1 MQLSISENL
10 AGREEIAEFDEE
22 LYRKLIKQIVVY
34 KDDSVRVIFPNNN
47 SIKIATGIYKIRKGA
62 DMPQTAVKKKVS
74 MIPAKP
80 QYDRSI
86 KLSEKKLRVAAY
98 CRVSTELEE
107 QESSYEA
114 QVEYYTRKIE
124 ETDNWKMAEIYAD
137 DGKSATNTKKRDDFN
152 AMIKDALDG
161 KIDMILTKTV
171 SRFARNTVDFLLTI
185 RKLKEKNVAV
195 VFEKE
200 GVNTLDGTGEILITI
215 LSSLA
220 QEESRNISENT
231 RWGVVRRFEN
241 GKMIVDH
248 NKFMGYT
255 KNENGDLVIAQE
267 EAEIVRLIFRLY
279 LEGYSAK
286 KISQYLEE
294 NEIKTA
300 TGQDKWYDSV
310 IFKMLRNEKYMGDAL
325 LQKTYTVDFMTKKKV
340 INKGIVP
347 QYYVEDDHEP
357 IIPKELFYRVQEELA
372 RRAAMNKA
380 AVTRKKNQKSKFSSE
395 YARTGLLLC
404 GDCGQ
409 EYRRVTWSRNGKKK
423 IVWRCS
429 NRLTNGTKH
438 CKKSKTLEE
447 VALNRAVMEA
457 INRITRGDG
466 DFVGAFRQ
474 NVIRVI
480 GSYGGEQE
488 PDEYDEK
495 NKEKEEEMVALI
507 AENARV
513 DSYTDEFDERY
524 RRIAEE
530 ITTLKEEQIEARRKK
545 KLADSYE
552 QRLKDMDSFLE
563 KQTCQ
568 IPEFDNDL
576 VRRLIASI
584 KVVSAKKLII
594 QFQSGIVMEQEI
606 RYE

>member
-1 MQLSISENL
+1 MTIYETIKAAISVKQ
-10 AGREEIAEFDEE
+10 AAEHYGQQVNRNGMACCPFHNDRHPSMKLNEDYFFCFGCGVKGDVIDFVARSFD
-22 LYRKLIKQIVVY
+22 L
-34 KDDSVRVIFPNNN
+34 
-47 SIKIATGIYKIRKGA
+47 
-62 DMPQTAVKKKVS
+62 
-74 MIPAKP
+74 
-80 QYDRSI
+80 
-86 KLSEKKLRVAAY
+86 
-98 CRVSTELEE
+98 
-107 QESSYEA
+107 SSYEA
-114 QVEYYTRKIE
+114 AQKLAADFGLDPKPPTAAAMVKPKRPYIRQLREDEMLCFRVL
-124 ETDNWKMAEIYAD
+124 TDYLHLLEDWKVRYAP
-137 DGKSATNTKKRDDFN
+137 KTPE
-152 AMIKDALDG
+152 DALDDRFVEACQMHCYIEYMADVLTVGDLEERVALVDKLMQDG
-161 KIDMILTKTV
+161 KIAFLQEYIT
-171 SRFARNTVDFLLTI
+171 RN
-185 RKLKEKNVAV
+185 
-195 VFEKE
+195 
-200 GVNTLDGTGEILITI
+200 
-215 LSSLA
+215 
-220 QEESRNISENT
+220 
-231 RWGVVRRFEN
+231 
-241 GKMIVDH
+241 H

-255 KNENGDLVIAQE
+255 KNENGDLVIVPE

-294 NEIKTA
+294 NGIKTA

-372 RRAAMNKA
+372 RRASMNKS

-395 YARTGLLLC
+395 YALTGLLLC

-429 NRLTNGTKH
+429 NRLTNGTKN
-438 CKKSKTLEE
+438 CKKSESLEE
-447 VALNRAVMEA
+447 GALNRAVMEA

-480 GSYGGEQE
+480 GSYSGEQE

-495 NKEKEEEMVALI
+495 IKEKEAEMVALI
-507 AENARV
+507 TENARV
-513 DSYTDEFDERY
+513 GSYTDEFDERY

-530 ITTLKEEQIEARRKK
+530 ITILKEEQIETRRKK

-594 QFQSGIVMEQEI
+594 RFQSGIVMEQEI

>member
-1 MQLSISENL
+1 MTIYETIKVAISVKQ
-10 AGREEIAEFDEE
+10 AAEHYGLKVNRNGMACCPFHNDRHPSMRLNEDYFFCFGCGVKGDVIDFVARSFD
-22 LYRKLIKQIVVY
+22 L
-34 KDDSVRVIFPNNN
+34 
-47 SIKIATGIYKIRKGA
+47 
-62 DMPQTAVKKKVS
+62 
-74 MIPAKP
+74 
-80 QYDRSI
+80 
-86 KLSEKKLRVAAY
+86 
-98 CRVSTELEE
+98 
-107 QESSYEA
+107 SSYEA
-114 QVEYYTRKIE
+114 AQKLAADFGLDPKPPTAAAMVKPKRPYIRQLREDEMLCFRVL
-124 ETDNWKMAEIYAD
+124 TDYLHLLEDWKVRYAP
-137 DGKSATNTKKRDDFN
+137 KTPE
-152 AMIKDALDG
+152 DALDDRFVEACQMHCYIEYMADVLTVGDLEERVALVDKLMQDG
-161 KIDMILTKTV
+161 KIAFLQEYIT
-171 SRFARNTVDFLLTI
+171 RN
-185 RKLKEKNVAV
+185 
-195 VFEKE
+195 
-200 GVNTLDGTGEILITI
+200 
-215 LSSLA
+215 
-220 QEESRNISENT
+220 
-231 RWGVVRRFEN
+231 
-241 GKMIVDH
+241 H

-255 KNENGDLVIAQE
+255 KNENGDLVIVPE

-294 NEIKTA
+294 NGIKTA

-372 RRAAMNKA
+372 RRASMNKS

-395 YARTGLLLC
+395 YALTGLLLC

-429 NRLTNGTKH
+429 NRLTNGTKN
-438 CKKSKTLEE
+438 CKKSESLEE
-447 VALNRAVMEA
+447 GALNRAVMEA
-457 INRITRGDG
+457 INRITCNDG

-480 GSYGGEQE
+480 GSYSGEQE

-495 NKEKEEEMVALI
+495 IKEKEAEMVALI
-507 AENARV
+507 TENARV
-513 DSYTDEFDERY
+513 GSYTDEFDERY

-530 ITTLKEEQIEARRKK
+530 ITILKEEQIETRRKK
-545 KLADSYE
+545 KLVDSYE

-594 QFQSGIVMEQEI
+594 RFQSGIVMEQEI

>member
-1 MQLSISENL
+1 
-10 AGREEIAEFDEE
+10 
-22 LYRKLIKQIVVY
+22 
-34 KDDSVRVIFPNNN
+34 
-47 SIKIATGIYKIRKGA
+47 
-62 DMPQTAVKKKVS
+62 
-74 MIPAKP
+74 
-80 QYDRSI
+80 
-86 KLSEKKLRVAAY
+86 
-98 CRVSTELEE
+98 
-107 QESSYEA
+107 
-114 QVEYYTRKIE
+114 
-124 ETDNWKMAEIYAD
+124 
-137 DGKSATNTKKRDDFN
+137 
-152 AMIKDALDG
+152 
-161 KIDMILTKTV
+161 
-171 SRFARNTVDFLLTI
+171 
-185 RKLKEKNVAV
+185 
-195 VFEKE
+195 
-200 GVNTLDGTGEILITI
+200 LDGTGEILITI

-241 GKMIVDH
+241 GKMIVNH

-255 KNENGDLVIAQE
+255 KNENGDLVIVPE

-294 NEIKTA
+294 NRIKTA

-340 INKGIVP
+340 VNKGIVP

-372 RRAAMNKA
+372 RRASMNKS

-395 YARTGLLLC
+395 YALTGLLLC

-438 CKKSKTLEE
+438 CKKSETLEE
-447 VALNRAVMEA
+447 GVLNRAVMEA

-495 NKEKEEEMVALI
+495 IKEKEEEMVALI
-507 AENARV
+507 AENAKTG
-513 DSYTDEFDERY
+513 SYTQEFDERY
-524 RRIAEE
+524 RSIAEE
-530 ITTLKEEQIEARRKK
+530 IEILKKEQTEVRKK
-545 KLADSYE
+545 KRLAESYE
-552 QRLKDMDSFLE
+552 QRVKDMDAFIKGS
-563 KQTCQ
+563 TCQ
-568 IPEFDNDL
+568 ILEFYNDL
-576 VRRLIASI
+576 VRRLISSI
-584 KVVSAKKLII
+584 KVVSAEKLII

-606 RYE
+606 RYD

>member
-1 MQLSISENL
+1 MTIYETIKAAISVKQAAEHYGLKVNRNGMACCPFHNDRHPSLKLNEDYFFCFGCGAKGDVIDLVARLFGLTNLQAAQQLASDFGLNQKPP
-10 AGREEIAEFDEE
+10 AA
-22 LYRKLIKQIVVY
+22 
-34 KDDSVRVIFPNNN
+34 
-47 SIKIATGIYKIRKGA
+47 A
-62 DMPQTAVKKKVS
+62 DMDKPKRPYIRQFREDEMLCFRVLTDYLHLLADWKVRYA
-74 MIPAKP
+74 PKTP
-80 QYDRSI
+80 EDTLDDRFVEACQMHCYI
-86 KLSEKKLRVAAY
+86 EYMADVLTVGDLEERVAL
-98 CRVSTELEE
+98 VDKLM
-107 QESSYEA
+107 Q
-114 QVEYYTRKIE
+114 
-124 ETDNWKMAEIYAD
+124 
-137 DGKSATNTKKRDDFN
+137 
-152 AMIKDALDG
+152 DG
-161 KIDMILTKTV
+161 KIAFLQEYIT
-171 SRFARNTVDFLLTI
+171 RN
-185 RKLKEKNVAV
+185 
-195 VFEKE
+195 
-200 GVNTLDGTGEILITI
+200 
-215 LSSLA
+215 
-220 QEESRNISENT
+220 
-231 RWGVVRRFEN
+231 
-241 GKMIVDH
+241 H

-255 KNENGDLVIAQE
+255 KNENGDLVIVPE

-294 NEIKTA
+294 NGIKTA

-372 RRAAMNKA
+372 RRASMNKS

-395 YARTGLLLC
+395 YALTGLLLC

-429 NRLTNGTKH
+429 NRLTNGTKN
-438 CKKSKTLEE
+438 CKKSESLEE
-447 VALNRAVMEA
+447 GALNRAVMEA

-480 GSYGGEQE
+480 GSYSGEQE

-495 NKEKEEEMVALI
+495 IKEKEAEMVALI
-507 AENARV
+507 TENARV
-513 DSYTDEFDERY
+513 GSYTDEFDERY

-530 ITTLKEEQIEARRKK
+530 ITILKEEQIETRRKK

-594 QFQSGIVMEQEI
+594 RFQSGIVMEQEI

>member
-1 MQLSISENL
+1 MMERVQPIP
-10 AGREEIAEFDEE
+10 
-22 LYRKLIKQIVVY
+22 K
-34 KDDSVRVIFPNNN
+34 SV
-47 SIKIATGIYKIRKGA
+47 
-62 DMPQTAVKKKVS
+62 
-74 MIPAKP
+74 
-80 QYDRSI
+80 
-86 KLSEKKLRVAAY
+86 
-98 CRVSTELEE
+98 
-107 QESSYEA
+107 
-114 QVEYYTRKIE
+114 
-124 ETDNWKMAEIYAD
+124 
-137 DGKSATNTKKRDDFN
+137 
-152 AMIKDALDG
+152 IKDALDG
-161 KIDMILTKTV
+161 KIDMILTKSV
-171 SRFARNTVDFLLTI
+171 SRFARNTVDSLLTI

-241 GKMIVDH
+241 GKMIVNH

-255 KNENGDLVIAQE
+255 KNENGDLVIVPE

-294 NEIKTA
+294 NGIKTA
-300 TGQDKWYDSV
+300 TGQDRWYDSV

-372 RRAAMNKA
+372 RRASMNKA

-395 YARTGLLLC
+395 YALTGLLLC

-429 NRLTNGTKH
+429 NRLTNGTKN
-438 CKKSKTLEE
+438 CKKSESLEE
-447 VALNRAVMEA
+447 GALNRAVMEA

-480 GSYGGEQE
+480 GSYSGEQE

-495 NKEKEEEMVALI
+495 IKEKEAEMVALI
-507 AENARV
+507 TENARV
-513 DSYTDEFDERY
+513 GSYTDEFDERY

-530 ITTLKEEQIEARRKK
+530 ITILKEEQIETRRKK

-594 QFQSGIVMEQEI
+594 RFQSGIVMEQEI